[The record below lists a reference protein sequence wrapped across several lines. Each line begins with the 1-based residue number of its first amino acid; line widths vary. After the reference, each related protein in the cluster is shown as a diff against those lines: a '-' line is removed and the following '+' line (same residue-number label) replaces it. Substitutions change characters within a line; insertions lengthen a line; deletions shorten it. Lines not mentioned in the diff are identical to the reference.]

1 MNDRPNTHRA
11 GHQVPAFAPAIGL
24 REVLEASPDLVF
36 CCDAW
41 GRFAWVS
48 AAFESLAGWRASE
61 LVGQP
66 FTKLLDAPD
75 RAGATRAFLRQRRRS
90 RPTVERDL
98 AMVRSDGSII
108 ALSAHVRL
116 YERPDGD
123 AYYVGVARERVPVA
137 IPPAAPALHLV
148 PALQATNDMS
158 AADEAMALATAAV
171 ADATAES
178 AAAEERA
185 KVLEAQLD
193 DARTQSQM
201 KGEFL
206 ATLSHEVRTPIN
218 GVISLSHKLLQGGLD
233 GAQRTMVDAILG
245 SSQTLMV
252 LVNDALD
259 YSRLETGN
267 QTLEQIDFDLRV
279 AMEQVVNSLVPA
291 AEARGLA
298 FDARIEALV
307 PSRLKGDPGRLRQVL
322 LNLAQN
328 AIRFTDEG
336 RVLLRVER
344 EREDDTHV
352 TVTFRVESPA
362 DSAGAARTGDSP
374 EVADGSRRPGG
385 SALALAIARR
395 LVERMGG
402 QVGVEN
408 QFARGNS
415 FWFQLTLE
423 KQPQAQAT
431 PAPAEVTLRGLRV
444 LVAESE
450 GNERLTTSELLTA
463 WGVTADSAGNG
474 LEALQLIRQAASEGR
489 PYAVAIVGQQLE
501 GLDGEALGSA
511 VRADSD
517 LDSTLLMLTT
527 RVGRPG
533 DAMRMKELGFAAYL
547 VKPLEVSQL
556 FDALSE
562 VVANGLSQVPAS
574 ERPLVT
580 RHSLAEA
587 KRGRLRILLVEDDVV
602 NQLVTQSALNRVGYN
617 VEIASNGRAA
627 IELTENQH
635 WDLILMD
642 TQMPGLDGY
651 RATEAIRARER
662 GSGRTPILG
671 LTGDS
676 SFSTDRERCLAAGMD
691 DVFRKPI
698 DLAELTTAVERW
710 TVRGDARPGDANEP
724 AHGHA
729 RVLTVVSSH
738 FDPPAGQARGQETP
752 ASSFDPLD
760 LPEGPAID
768 LEQLNTASMG
778 LPALRTSLL
787 HTYLDDVFLRLD
799 RLQEAIDAADP
810 RRVEFEA
817 HGLRGMCATI
827 GASACTMLFGEME
840 SAARDERVE
849 EARGYLNA
857 ARGAVQRTQEFI
869 QRLERIVT
877 EEAA

>member
-1 MNDRPNTHRA
+1 MNDRPTTHRA

-48 AAFESLAGWRASE
+48 ASFESLAGWRASE

-66 FTKLLDAPD
+66 FTKLLPAAE
-75 RAGATRAFLRQRRRS
+75 RAGAVRAFLKQRRRS
-90 RPTVERDL
+90 SPVASRDL
-98 AMVRSDGSII
+98 ELQRGDGVAVSLAVR
-108 ALSAHVRL
+108 VRL

-123 AYYVGVARERVPVA
+123 AYFVGVARERD
-137 IPPAAPALHLV
+137 AAPAPS
-148 PALQATNDMS
+148 PA
-158 AADEAMALATAAV
+158 AAPAPMPDPTAAEEAMALATATV
-171 ADATAES
+171 ADATAAA
-178 AAAEERA
+178 AAAEQRA
-185 KVLEAQLD
+185 RALEAQLD
-193 DARTQSQM
+193 EARTQSQL

-206 ATLSHEVRTPIN
+206 ATLSHEVRTPMN
-218 GVISLSHKLLQGGLD
+218 GVVSLSHKLQQSGLD
-233 GAQRTMVDAILG
+233 GPQRQMVDAILG
-245 SSQTLMV
+245 SSQTLMA

-259 YSRLETGN
+259 YSRLETDGMGMDR
-267 QTLEQIDFDLRV
+267 IDFDLRV
-279 AMEQVVNSLVPA
+279 AMEQVMTSLVPA

-298 FDARIEALV
+298 FDVRVAALV

-322 LNLAQN
+322 LNLGQN
-328 AIRFTDEG
+328 AIRHADEG
-336 RVLLRVER
+336 RVVLKVER
-344 EREDDTHV
+344 DSEDDTHV
-352 TVTFRVESPA
+352 TIGFRVEGPEGA
-362 DSAGAARTGDSP
+362 GSAEHPVA
-374 EVADGSRRPGG
+374 ADGSRRPGG
-385 SALALAIARR
+385 SALTLAIARR

-402 QVGVEN
+402 QLDPEGPHTRGSG
-408 QFARGNS
+408 FAFR
-415 FWFQLTLE
+415 LKLE
-423 KQPQAQAT
+423 KQPQAPA
-431 PAPAEVTLRGLRV
+431 APAAPEVTLRGLRV

-450 GNERLTTSELLTA
+450 GNDRLTTSEVLTA
-463 WGVTADSAGNG
+463 WGMSADCAANG
-474 LEALQLIRQAASEGR
+474 LEALQMLRQAAAEGR
-489 PYAVAIVGQQLE
+489 PYAVAIVGQQLD

-517 LDSTLLMLTT
+517 LDPTLLMLTT

-533 DAMRMKELGFAAYL
+533 DAARMKELGFSAYL

-562 VVANGLSQVPAS
+562 VVASARSQVPAA

-662 GSGRTPILG
+662 GTSRTPILG

-676 SFSTDRERCLAAGMD
+676 SFSTDREKCLAAGMD

-710 TVRGDARPGDANEP
+710 TVRGDARPGEMAEP
-724 AHGHA
+724 PHVH
-729 RVLTVVSSH
+729 RPVFTVVSSH
-738 FDPPAGQARGQETP
+738 FDPPAEAEAGAGDEAPAAR
-752 ASSFDPLD
+752 FDPLD

-787 HTYLDDVFLRLD
+787 HTYLDDVYPRLD
-799 RLQEAIDAADP
+799 RLAQAIDAGDP

-840 SAARDERVE
+840 SAARDERVA
-849 EARGYLNA
+849 EARGYMEA
-857 ARGAVQRTQEFI
+857 ARAAVQRTEEFI
-869 QRLERIVT
+869 RRLERIIT

>member
-1 MNDRPNTHRA
+1 MNDRPTTHRA
-11 GHQVPAFAPAIGL
+11 GHVPAFAPAIGL
-24 REVLEASPDLVF
+24 REVLESSPDLVF

-48 AAFESLAGWRASE
+48 SSFEYLAGWRATE

-66 FTKLLDAPD
+66 FTKLLPEPE
-75 RAGATRAFLRQRRRS
+75 RAGAVRAFLRQRRRS
-90 RPTVERDL
+90 SPTAERGL
-98 AMVRSDGSII
+98 TLVRSDGSKLE
-108 ALSAHVRL
+108 LSARVRL

-123 AYYVGVARERVPVA
+123 SYYVGVARERVRAA
-137 IPPAAPALHLV
+137 IAPAPRPS
-148 PALQATNDMS
+148 PAPEWETN
-158 AADEAMALATAAV
+158 AADEAMALATATV
-171 ADATAES
+171 ADATAAA
-178 AAAEERA
+178 AAAEDRV
-185 KVLEAQLD
+185 KSLEAQLD
-193 DARTQSQM
+193 DVRTQSQM

-206 ATLSHEVRTPIN
+206 ATLSHEVRTPMN
-218 GVISLSHKLLQGGLD
+218 GVVSLAHKLLQTDLD
-233 GAQRTMVDAILG
+233 GAQRQMVDAILG

-252 LVNDALD
+252 LVSDALD
-259 YSRLETGN
+259 YSRLETGGA
-267 QTLEQIDFDLRV
+267 TVDRIDFDLRV
-279 AMEQVVNSLVPA
+279 AMEQVVTSLVPA
-291 AEARGLA
+291 AEARGLV
-298 FDARIEALV
+298 FDARVEALV
-307 PSRLKGDPGRLRQVL
+307 PSRVKGDPGRLRQVL
-322 LNLAQN
+322 LNLGQN
-328 AIRFTDEG
+328 AIRFADEG
-336 RVLLRVER
+336 RVVLRVER

-352 TVTFRVESPA
+352 TVTFRVES
-362 DSAGAARTGDSP
+362 AGDARAAGRSGEAP
-374 EVADGSRRPGG
+374 EGADGSRRPGG

-415 FWFQLTLE
+415 FWFRLRLE
-423 KQPQAQAT
+423 KQPQAAA
-431 PAPAEVTLRGLRV
+431 APAAPEVSLRGLRV
-444 LVAESE
+444 LVADGE
-450 GNERLTTSELLTA
+450 GNERLATSEVLAA
-463 WGVTADSAGNG
+463 WGVSAEATSNG
-474 LEALQLIRQAASEGR
+474 LEALQLIRQAAAEGR
-489 PYAVAIVGQQLE
+489 PYAVAIIGQQLD

-517 LDSTLLMLTT
+517 LDSTQLMLTT
-527 RVGRPG
+527 RSGQPG
-533 DAMRMKELGFAAYL
+533 DAARMKEMGFAAYL
-547 VKPLEVSQL
+547 VKPLEVAQM

-562 VVANGLSQVPAS
+562 VVASGRSPVPAS

-617 VEIASNGRAA
+617 VEIAANGRVA

-642 TQMPGLDGY
+642 TQMPSLDGY

-662 GSGRTPILG
+662 GSSRTPILG

-676 SFSTDRERCLAAGMD
+676 SFSTDREKCLAAGMD

-710 TVRGDARPGDANEP
+710 TVRGDARPGEMTEP
-724 AHGHA
+724 AHGHS
-729 RVLTVVSSH
+729 RVFTVVSSH
-738 FDPPAGQARGQETP
+738 FDPPAAVARAEDAP
-752 ASSFDPLD
+752 APHFDPLD

-787 HTYLDDVFLRLD
+787 HTYLDDVYPRLE
-799 RLQEAIDAADP
+799 RLTQAIDSGDP

-840 SAARDERVE
+840 SAAREERVA
-849 EARGYLNA
+849 EAREYLDA
-857 ARGAVQRTQEFI
+857 ARTAVQHTEAFI
-869 QRLERIVT
+869 QRLERILT
-877 EEAA
+877 AEAA

>member
-1 MNDRPNTHRA
+1 MNDRASSHRA

-48 AAFESLAGWRASE
+48 STFEYLAGWRASE

-66 FTKLLDAPD
+66 FTRLVPPAE
-75 RAGATRAFLRQRRRS
+75 RAGAVRAHLRQRRRS
-90 RPTVERDL
+90 RPVVERNVSL
-98 AMVRSDGSII
+98 LRSDGSAI
-108 ALSAHVRL
+108 ALSARVRL

-123 AYYVGVARERVPVA
+123 AYFVGIARECAPGA
-137 IPPAAPALHLV
+137 TAAPEPDREAALER
-148 PALQATNDMS
+148 
-158 AADEAMALATAAV
+158 AAAEESMAAATAAV
-171 ADATAES
+171 SEATA
-178 AAAEERA
+178 AMIAAEERA
-185 KVLEAQLD
+185 KALESQLD
-193 DARTQSQM
+193 EARSQSQM

-206 ATLSHEVRTPIN
+206 ATLSHEVRTPLN
-218 GVISLSHKLLQGGLD
+218 GVISLSNKLLQSRLD
-233 GAQRTMVDAILG
+233 AGQRQMVDAILG
-245 SSQTLMV
+245 SSQTLMA
-252 LVNDALD
+252 LVSDALD
-259 YSRLETGN
+259 YSRLETGGMAA
-267 QTLEQIDFDLRV
+267 EQIDFDLRV
-279 AMEQVVNSLVPA
+279 AVEQVASALAPD
-291 AEARGLA
+291 AESRGLG
-298 FDARIEALV
+298 FDARVEALV

-322 LNLAQN
+322 VNLGEN
-328 AIRFTDEG
+328 AIKFTEEG

-344 EREDDTHV
+344 ESEDDTHV
-352 TVTFRVESPA
+352 TVTFRVESTGSTVESP
-362 DSAGAARTGDSP
+362 AGAPARSDAP
-374 EVADGSRRPGG
+374 AEAPAMLRRAGG
-385 SALALAIARR
+385 SALAMAIARR

-402 QVGVEN
+402 EVGVGN
-408 QFARGNS
+408 QFARANA
-415 FWFQLTLE
+415 FWFRLKLE
-423 KQPQAQAT
+423 KQARAISA
-431 PAPAEVTLRGLRV
+431 PAPADVQLRGLRV
-444 LVAESE
+444 LVAD
-450 GNERLTTSELLTA
+450 GAERERQSTSEVLGA
-463 WGVTADSAGNG
+463 WGVSADSAENG
-474 LEALQLIRQAASEGR
+474 LEALQMVRRAAAEGR
-489 PYAVAIVGQQLE
+489 PYAAAIVDLQLE

-511 VRADSD
+511 VRADAD
-517 LDSTLLMLTT
+517 LDATMLMLTT

-533 DAMRMKELGFAAYL
+533 DAQRMKDMGFSAYL

-562 VVANGLSQVPAS
+562 VVASGRSALPPS

-662 GSGRTPILG
+662 GPRRTPILG

-676 SFSTDRERCLAAGMD
+676 SFSTDRDKCLAAGMD

-698 DLAELTTAVERW
+698 DLAELTAAVERW
-710 TVRGDARPGDANEP
+710 TVRADARAAEAEP
-724 AHGHA
+724 AHPHA
-729 RVLTVVSSH
+729 RVFTVVSSH
-738 FDPPAGQARGQETP
+738 FDPPP
-752 ASSFDPLD
+752 ADAAAPAEPPAAHSLLD
-760 LPEGPAID
+760 LAEGPAID
-768 LEQLNTASMG
+768 LEQLDNASMG

-787 HTYLDDVFLRLD
+787 HTYLDDVYPRLE
-799 RLQEAIDAADP
+799 RLAQAIESGDAH
-810 RRVEFEA
+810 RVEFES

-840 SAARDERVE
+840 SAARDGRVH
-849 EARGYLNA
+849 EARDFVED
-857 ARGAVQRTQEFI
+857 ARVAVRRTEEFI
-869 QRLERIVT
+869 RRLERIVT
-877 EEAA
+877 DEAA